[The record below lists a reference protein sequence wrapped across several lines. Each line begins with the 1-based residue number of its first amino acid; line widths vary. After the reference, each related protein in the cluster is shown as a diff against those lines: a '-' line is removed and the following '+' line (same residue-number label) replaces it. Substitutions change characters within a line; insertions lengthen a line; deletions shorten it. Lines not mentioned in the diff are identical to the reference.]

1 MTYREENYYDL
12 IIKSRILPSRLSEN
26 EKSVFSVLSNILRP
40 WAGEY
45 LVDIKLSGS
54 RAKGTATNLTSDMD
68 IFISLSSKT
77 SNSLKEI
84 YDSCYARLRENIHN
98 VRKQNVSIGVT
109 MNFIN
114 GDSINVDVVPA
125 KRQSQ
130 YGNDHSLYKN
140 KYDTWVKTN
149 IDTHINQVVNSRRQY
164 DIVALKIWRDLNEIN
179 FPSIYLE
186 CFALEYL
193 KEKPLSHCT
202 SNFYHLLN
210 SIAHNIE
217 KKTIYDPANTNN
229 ILSDELTKSEKA
241 MLARY
246 AANASFQSIFE
257 VLK

>member
-1 MTYREENYYDL
+1 MTYSEECYYDS
-12 IIKSRILPSRLSEN
+12 IIKSRILPSRLSET
-26 EKSVFSVLSNILRP
+26 EKSVFSALNEIIRP
-40 WAGEY
+40 WAGEC

-68 IFISLSSKT
+68 IFISLSSTT

-84 YDSCYARLRENIHN
+84 YNSCYARLRENINN

-109 MNFIN
+109 MNCLN
-114 GDSINVDVVPA
+114 GESINVDVVPA

-149 IDTHINQVVNSRRQY
+149 IDTHISQVVNSGRQY
-164 DIVALKIWRDLNEIN
+164 DIVALKIWRDLNKIN

-193 KEKPLSHCT
+193 KGKPLSHCI

-210 SIAHNIE
+210 SIALNIE
-217 KKTIYDPANTNN
+217 EKTIYDPANTNN
-229 ILSDELTKSEKA
+229 ILSDELTKSEKET
-241 MLARY
+241 LARY
-246 AANASFQSIFE
+246 AANASFQSIFNI
-257 VLK
+257 LR